1 MVHDTRYF
9 RSLYFKHTSLSKYSY
24 TRTSISNWSTCDY
37 DRYSNEVTPRW
48 WWQLRNLKS
57 RFRSF
62 VIVRLPS
69 TDSLCRYPPK
79 LRIKMALSRIS
90 SIPLT
95 SKGLDHNLYRGTS
108 DLISCIPFSC
118 GCNFIQCLLH
128 HLSCHWNNAS
138 TRGSNK
144 NRARDTTR
152 SLISRSEYIICSELW
167 NRWC

>member
-1 MVHDTRYF
+1 MIKIIARTRNGTWHAILSKPIF
-9 RSLYFKHTSLSKYSY
+9 QHTSLSKYSY

-79 LRIKMALSRIS
+79 QRIKMAHSRIS
-90 SIPLT
+90 SITLT

-108 DLISCIPFSC
+108 DFISCIPFSC

-138 TRGSNK
+138 TRGVKQKSG
-144 NRARDTTR
+144 TR
-152 SLISRSEYIICSELW
+152 YDSVI
-167 NRWC
+167 NQ